1 MLTDTGLI
9 PSTTGMLIAGDKFS
23 FDGAATV
30 FTVIEV
36 IEDDEVYDDRL
47 TLIVKPYIARSYV
60 RDLAGD
66 AGTLVLP
73 TTYDRPVVRFP
84 A

>member
-9 PSTTGMLIAGDKFS
+9 PSTTGMLIAGDKFA

-30 FTVIEV
+30 FTVVEV
-36 IEDDEVYDDRL
+36 IEDDEVNDDRL
-47 TLIVKPYIARSYV
+47 TLIVEPYISR
-60 RDLAGD
+60 RDT
-66 AGTLVLP
+66 GTLVLP

>member
-9 PSTTGMLIAGDKFS
+9 PSTTGMLIAGDKFV

-30 FTVIEV
+30 FTVVEV
-36 IEDDEVYDDRL
+36 IEDDEVNDDRL
-47 TLIVKPYIARSYV
+47 TLIVKPYISTE
-60 RDLAGD
+60 DT
-66 AGTLVLP
+66 GTLVLP